1 MAVLSLEPS
10 SPTWG
15 GWPLIVFIGR
25 MLSNGFPPQGSK
37 LCKGPGSP
45 PRALECLP
53 DFFDSRVPVPV
64 GVGQT
69 LPGRPVAG

>member
-1 MAVLSLEPS
+1 MAISSLEPN

-15 GWPLIVFIGR
+15 GGGWSLIVFIVR

-53 DFFDSRVPVPV
+53 DFLLTIVCLC
-64 GVGQT
+64 Q
-69 LPGRPVAG
+69 